1 MQMQTKTHNFSTLLL
16 LTLIIIRHGTEA
28 CTILHL
34 IVSIALHLNKKLVNR
49 MPAPTSVGGIANSW
63 G

>member
-1 MQMQTKTHNFSTLLL
+1 MQTKTLNFSTLLL
-16 LTLIIIRHGTEA
+16 LTLIIIRYGTEA

-34 IVSIALHLNKKLVNR
+34 IVSIALHLNKELVNSVLS
-49 MPAPTSVGGIANSW
+49 TVCVGGISNSC